1 MSTGQKPDLATLQ
14 FVRDEDKLLLSS
26 PQGVLINVLK
36 ISNELLPAVA
46 DALPRDAS
54 VITDFLS
61 THPLP
66 LVNCVKGMVSE
77 EVLDNLPSDWFKRPS
92 DASISI
98 LGADLRDF
106 GLYLIQHRSGRAVT
120 TLEVGDADPEIG
132 GELVTA
138 CLDSDHINFLD
149 EILQNKEL
157 VTSVVIN
164 DEVIPIDELQFQ
176 SEMQRSYLVVISKAL
191 GIHVLCASEGQV
203 FHTEDCS
210 FIGCFALMDVLLVA
224 HGDAQRARSL
234 LDLAAEQASLV
245 RDYVDLARAAELLKC
260 PEVIIEALGRRAF
273 MVLRDDDRNRHL
285 NLPYIPQLAELYCSQ
300 ITGGTELAHELLTT
314 LSTEK
319 PDPRSLREGADVAKR
334 LLGDLALSSLLGDL
348 ALSASNNDFEHGAS
362 ETTRN

>member
-1 MSTGQKPDLATLQ
+1 MSTGKEADLATLQ

-92 DASISI
+92 DARISV

-120 TLEVGDADPEIG
+120 TLEVGDADPERG

-138 CLDSDHINFLD
+138 CLDSEHINFLD
-149 EILQNKEL
+149 EVLQNKEL
-157 VTSVVIN
+157 VTSVVIK
-164 DEVIPIDELQFQ
+164 DEVIPIKELQFY
-176 SEMQRSYLVVISKAL
+176 SESQKSYLVVISKAL
-191 GIHVLCASEGQV
+191 GIHLLCANEGRV
-203 FHTEDCS
+203 FQTEDCS

-224 HGDAQRARSL
+224 RGDTERARKL

-245 RDYVDLARAAELLKC
+245 RDYVDLARAADVLSC
-260 PEVIIEALGRRAF
+260 PKFVIEALARRAS
-273 MVLRDDDRNRHL
+273 MALRDDDRNRSL
-285 NLPYIPQLAELYCSQ
+285 NVPYIPQLAELYCSH
-300 ITGGTELAHELLTT
+300 IAEGTEEASDLLAILLE
-314 LSTEK
+314 EK
-319 PDPRSLREGADVAKR
+319 PDPRSLREGADVAQR
-334 LLGDLALSSLLGDL
+334 LLGDSETSSHLNDL
-348 ALSASNNDFEHGAS
+348 ALSMSNDDAEGGS
-362 ETTRN
+362 IETLRN

>member
-1 MSTGQKPDLATLQ
+1 MSTGNEADLETLQ
-14 FVRDEDKLLLSS
+14 FVHDEDRLLLSS

-36 ISNELLPAVA
+36 ISNDLLPAVA
-46 DALPRDAS
+46 DALPKDAS

-61 THPLP
+61 ANPLP

-77 EVLDNLPSDWFKRPS
+77 EVLDDLPSDWFKRPS
-92 DASISI
+92 DARISI

-120 TLEVGDADPEIG
+120 TLEVGDADPEKG

-138 CLDSDHINFLD
+138 CLDSEHINFLD
-149 EILQNKEL
+149 EVLQNKEL
-157 VTSVVIN
+157 VTSVVVN
-164 DEVIPIDELQFQ
+164 DNVIPIDELQFH
-176 SEMQRSYLVVISKAL
+176 SESQKSYLVVISKAL
-191 GIHVLCASEGQV
+191 GIHILCASDGQV

-224 HGDAQRARSL
+224 HGDAERARRL

-260 PEVIIEALGRRAF
+260 PEVIIEALARRAL

-300 ITGGTELAHELLTT
+300 IRGGTEPAHDLLST

-334 LLGDLALSSLLGDL
+334 LLGDLALSSRLSDL
-348 ALSASNNDFEHGAS
+348 ASSALNDDVEQGTFE
-362 ETTRN
+362 TPTK